1 MIVNRSVCVNGSVI
15 VMIMRVRVIMR
26 MIVGVI
32 MMIVRVA
39 VRRMIVAMSVRMR
52 MVMMARVAMR
62 DPEAVRQT
70 MPQPLPQHPCA

>member
-26 MIVGVI
+26 MIVI
-32 MMIVRVA
+32 MMVVRVA